1 MGKQRK
7 GDARVKREKEDADSE
22 VSSEDEPDK
31 EEEEGSGREPE
42 RNARE
47 RGSRDVCGH
56 RTVIPNRS
64 LVGRVLPI

>member
-1 MGKQRK
+1 MMMFTERK
-7 GDARVKREKEDADSE
+7 KFE
-22 VSSEDEPDK
+22 VVFAVSLLSTDK